1 MNKAVANLNTAL
13 GTRAVSPAASQ
24 STTIEQ
30 SRAVAEVQSMVV
42 VAQNC
47 PRDEASAIQK
57 MREACGRI
65 ALAELAFF
73 KFPRGGST
81 VQGPSVHL
89 ARELARCWGN
99 INYGVSE
106 LDRDDVAAK
115 SEMVAYAWDVQ
126 TNARAATNFIVP
138 HKRDKKGGAETLVD
152 MRDIYENN
160 ANNAARRLREMIFSV
175 LPKWFVEEAKALC
188 RETLEKGEGEKP
200 LTQRIAD
207 AIAALEKFGVSRERI
222 EAKVGAKSAAW
233 TPVDLA
239 NLAVAYRSLRSKEVT
254 IEEEFPPIA
263 AAKLDEALKGDAAA
277 AGAQDAEQKVD
288 ETSADGEGEADQ
300 VAADA
305 ARSRTDDL
313 IAGLDEMPTPADID
327 DYAAKIK
334 ADLDALPAA
343 ERGRFN
349 TAKLNRTKALSQPKK
364 K

>member
-1 MNKAVANLNTAL
+1 MSTAVAKLNDAL
-13 GTRAVSPAASQ
+13 GQRAIGAPASQ

-30 SRAVAEVQSMVV
+30 SRAVAEVQAMVV

-47 PRDEASAIQK
+47 PRDEALAIHK

-65 ALAELAFF
+65 ALAEMAFF

-106 LDRDDVAAK
+106 LDRDDLAGK
-115 SEMVAYAWDVQ
+115 SEMIAYAWDVQ
-126 TNARAATNFIVP
+126 TNARSATNFIVP
-138 HKRDKKGGAETLVD
+138 HKRDKKGGAEALVD

-175 LPKWFVEEAKALC
+175 LPKWFVEEAKGLC
-188 RETLEKGEGEKP
+188 RATLEKGEGDKP
-200 LTQRIAD
+200 LTTRIAD
-207 AIAALEKFGVSRERI
+207 AIAALEKLGISRERV

-233 TPVDLA
+233 TPVDIA
-239 NLAVAYRSLRSKEVT
+239 NLSVAWKSIRNKEVSAD
-254 IEEEFPPIA
+254 EEFPPIG
-263 AAKLDEALKGDAAA
+263 AAKLDEALKSGSVP
-277 AGAQDAEQKVD
+277 AGAEAAVEEAV
-288 ETSADGEGEADQ
+288 ADGEGVEADR
-300 VAADA
+300 AAAEA

-313 IAGLDEMPTPADID
+313 IAAMDELPTAADID
-327 DYAAKIK
+327 QYVAQIK
-334 ADLDALPAA
+334 SDLDALPPD

-349 TAKLNRTKALSQPKK
+349 SAKLARTKALTPAKRK
-364 K
+364 